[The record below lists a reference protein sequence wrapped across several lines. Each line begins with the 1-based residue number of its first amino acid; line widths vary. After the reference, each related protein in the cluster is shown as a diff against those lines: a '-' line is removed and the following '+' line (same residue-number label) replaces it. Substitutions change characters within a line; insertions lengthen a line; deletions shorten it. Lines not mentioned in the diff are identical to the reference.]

1 MPSPNIKD
9 TITGLQNWVANQV
22 KEDPILELALQKS
35 LIKKR
40 LKPSLTKGEKFL
52 REIRGKR

>member
-9 TITGLQNWVANQV
+9 TITGLQNWVAYQV

>member
-40 LKPSLTKGEKFL
+40 LKPALTKGEKFL

>member
-9 TITGLQNWVANQV
+9 TRTGLQNWVANQV

>member
-22 KEDPILELALQKS
+22 KEDPILELALQIS

>member
-1 MPSPNIKD
+1 MPSANIKD

-52 REIRGKR
+52 REIRVKR